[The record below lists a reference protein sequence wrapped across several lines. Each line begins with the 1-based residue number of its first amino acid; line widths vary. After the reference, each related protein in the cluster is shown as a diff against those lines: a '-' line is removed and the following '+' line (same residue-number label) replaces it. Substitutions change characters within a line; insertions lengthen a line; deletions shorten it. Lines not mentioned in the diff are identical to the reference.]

1 MVPILS
7 YAQHYKKYYTVQFEG
22 AAAAYGLNQLEIDI
36 LLFLHNN
43 PELCTASDIC
53 RYRALA
59 KSNVSAAVER
69 LRSRGVLT
77 VSPAP
82 GNRRQRL
89 LSFTDEGCTMAAA
102 LVEPVSKLI
111 EEAQLSKALEEIFK
125 VVSRANK
132 YIDETAPW
140 VLAKSEENM
149 PRLAAVLYNLLE
161 SIRICSGLLFPF
173 MPKTMPKVWEQIGA
187 DESMTAYDT
196 LGTFGVLPQN
206 VTVHKGEVLF
216 PRIDMEKEID
226 ELNSLLTPAK
236 TIREDEDL
244 DKANVITIDQF
255 AEVKLRSGEITACE
269 KIKKAKKL
277 LKLFLT
283 QMDRTILDSFSHANI
298 GPRDTKAGRLLLACT
313 G

>member
-89 LSFTDEGCTMAAA
+89 LGFTDEG
-102 LVEPVSKLI
+102 
-111 EEAQLSKALEEIFK
+111 
-125 VVSRANK
+125 
-132 YIDETAPW
+132 
-140 VLAKSEENM
+140 
-149 PRLAAVLYNLLE
+149 
-161 SIRICSGLLFPF
+161 
-173 MPKTMPKVWEQIGA
+173 
-187 DESMTAYDT
+187 
-196 LGTFGVLPQN
+196 
-206 VTVHKGEVLF
+206 
-216 PRIDMEKEID
+216 
-226 ELNSLLTPAK
+226 
-236 TIREDEDL
+236 
-244 DKANVITIDQF
+244 
-255 AEVKLRSGEITACE
+255 
-269 KIKKAKKL
+269 
-277 LKLFLT
+277 
-283 QMDRTILDSFSHANI
+283 
-298 GPRDTKAGRLLLACT
+298 
-313 G
+313 